1 MNRFAQINSRI
12 IAILLSLSLLAP
24 AQTTQPAASNN
35 DQSAYRIR
43 VTSDLVLVN
52 VVIRDKQGNLIRGL
66 TRNDFTLSEDGKQQ
80 KISSFDFENVDELI
94 RAGAEQPTVSGTTG
108 PIQVTGVTPVPRE
121 QIRNRRLMVLFFD
134 FTGMETDEVDR
145 SVDAAVKFV
154 DKQMTPADLVALVSL
169 SSSLLVDQDFTSDK
183 QLLAQKLHAYNS
195 SQGQGMANGT
205 EAGSAE
211 GTADTG
217 GSYVA
222 DDSDYNQFNTDRKLQ
237 ALQALIEKLG
247 RIEQKK
253 SIIYFS
259 NGVSRSGIENQTTLR
274 AATNAAVKASVSIY
288 PMDIRGL
295 EAMPPG
301 GLARNASV
309 RGVSAYSGQS
319 VLDQFNSNATTQETL
334 TTLAADTGGKA
345 FLDSNDF
352 NQVFTRVQN
361 DTSSYYV
368 LGYRSNNPAMDG
380 RFRRIK
386 VQVNRSDVKLEY
398 RSGYY
403 APKDYQHFNKEDKDQ
418 QMQDEL
424 ASELPNTDVAV
435 YVSAAYFRL
444 DDSHYYIP
452 VSLIVPG
459 SQIPFTN
466 AANKDKAT
474 IDIIGVARNELNMP
488 IGNVRETVKL
498 NIDESQQVRRKNV
511 QYNTG
516 FVLAPGVY
524 KIKFVVRENQ
534 TGRLGSFESTINVP
548 DLKKAPLKLSSIVL
562 SNQRAAASKHSNQNP
577 LVRDGSELIPN
588 ITHVFSP
595 DQHLYMQ
602 FEVYDPAR
610 EKKEALAA
618 IASGNGQGNN
628 NPPPKQPKN
637 PVHVLTNIVFLQG
650 KVKAYET
657 PLVEARDVNA
667 PERKA
672 AVFQLDVP
680 LAQLKPGLYTCQ
692 VNVIDDAAGSFSFP
706 RIPILIRPPANQQQT
721 ASAGPSGR

>member
-1 MNRFAQINSRI
+1 
-12 IAILLSLSLLAP
+12 
-24 AQTTQPAASNN
+24 
-35 DQSAYRIR
+35 
-43 VTSDLVLVN
+43 
-52 VVIRDKQGNLIRGL
+52 
-66 TRNDFTLSEDGKQQ
+66 
-80 KISSFDFENVDELI
+80 
-94 RAGAEQPTVSGTTG
+94 
-108 PIQVTGVTPVPRE
+108 
-121 QIRNRRLMVLFFD
+121 
-134 FTGMETDEVDR
+134 
-145 SVDAAVKFV
+145 
-154 DKQMTPADLVALVSL
+154 
-169 SSSLLVDQDFTSDK
+169 
-183 QLLAQKLHAYNS
+183 
-195 SQGQGMANGT
+195 
-205 EAGSAE
+205 
-211 GTADTG
+211 
-217 GSYVA
+217 
-222 DDSDYNQFNTDRKLQ
+222 
-237 ALQALIEKLG
+237 
-247 RIEQKK
+247 
-253 SIIYFS
+253 
-259 NGVSRSGIENQTTLR
+259 
-274 AATNAAVKASVSIY
+274 
-288 PMDIRGL
+288 MDIRGL

-319 VLDQFNSNATTQETL
+319 VLDQFNSNASTQETL

-352 NQVFTRVQN
+352 NQVFTKVQD

-403 APKDYQHFNKEDKDQ
+403 APKDYQHYNREDKEQ
-418 QMQDEL
+418 QMQDEI

-444 DDSHYYIP
+444 DDNHYYIP

-474 IDIIGVARNELNMP
+474 IDIIGTARNELTMP

-516 FVLAPGVY
+516 FVLSPGIY

-562 SNQRAAASKHSNQNP
+562 SNQRTAAAKHSNQNP

-618 IASGNGQGNN
+618 SAPNNGPPNS
-628 NPPPKQPKN
+628 PPPKQPKN

-650 KVKAYET
+650 KMKAYET
-657 PLVEARDVNA
+657 PLVEAREINA

-706 RIPILIRPPANQQQT
+706 RIPILIRPPAPQQQT
-721 ASAGPSGR
+721 ASGSLSGK

>member
-1 MNRFAQINSRI
+1 
-12 IAILLSLSLLAP
+12 
-24 AQTTQPAASNN
+24 
-35 DQSAYRIR
+35 
-43 VTSDLVLVN
+43 
-52 VVIRDKQGNLIRGL
+52 
-66 TRNDFTLSEDGKQQ
+66 
-80 KISSFDFENVDELI
+80 
-94 RAGAEQPTVSGTTG
+94 
-108 PIQVTGVTPVPRE
+108 
-121 QIRNRRLMVLFFD
+121 
-134 FTGMETDEVDR
+134 
-145 SVDAAVKFV
+145 
-154 DKQMTPADLVALVSL
+154 
-169 SSSLLVDQDFTSDK
+169 
-183 QLLAQKLHAYNS
+183 
-195 SQGQGMANGT
+195 
-205 EAGSAE
+205 
-211 GTADTG
+211 
-217 GSYVA
+217 
-222 DDSDYNQFNTDRKLQ
+222 
-237 ALQALIEKLG
+237 
-247 RIEQKK
+247 
-253 SIIYFS
+253 
-259 NGVSRSGIENQTTLR
+259 
-274 AATNAAVKASVSIY
+274 
-288 PMDIRGL
+288 
-295 EAMPPG
+295 
-301 GLARNASV
+301 
-309 RGVSAYSGQS
+309 
-319 VLDQFNSNATTQETL
+319 
-334 TTLAADTGGKA
+334 
-345 FLDSNDF
+345 
-352 NQVFTRVQN
+352 
-361 DTSSYYV
+361 
-368 LGYRSNNPAMDG
+368 MDG

-403 APKDYQHFNKEDKDQ
+403 APKDYQHFNREDKEQ
-418 QMQDEL
+418 QMQDEI
-424 ASELPNTDVAV
+424 ASELTSTDVAV

-444 DDSHYYIP
+444 DDNRYYIP

-474 IDIIGVARNELNMP
+474 IDIIGTARNELNMS

-618 IASGNGQGNN
+618 SAANNGQAKN

-657 PLVEARDVNA
+657 PLVEAREINA

-706 RIPILIRPPANQQQT
+706 RIPILIRLPASQQQM
-721 ASAGPSGR
+721 ASATPSGK